1 VADAMMA
8 APPGRSGD
16 LMPYQLID
24 AADGRV
30 LGTVSDEQF
39 RELADALEEE
49 SLDDRDYYLNVDTV
63 DLLEA
68 QNVDQDLVAL
78 LRTALGDRDEMDVNW
93 QEI

>member
-1 VADAMMA
+1 
-8 APPGRSGD
+8 
-16 LMPYQLID
+16 MPYQLID

-30 LGTVSDEQF
+30 LGTLSDEQF
-39 RELADALEEE
+39 QELADSLEEE

>member
-1 VADAMMA
+1 
-8 APPGRSGD
+8 
-16 LMPYQLID
+16 MPYQLID

-39 RELADALEEE
+39 QELADALEEE

-63 DLLEA
+63 DMLEA
-68 QNVDQDLVAL
+68 QNVDRDLVAL
-78 LRTALGDRDEMDVNW
+78 LRTALGDRDEMDINW

>member
-1 VADAMMA
+1 
-8 APPGRSGD
+8 
-16 LMPYQLID
+16 MPYQLID

-39 RELADALEEE
+39 QELADSLEEE

>member
-1 VADAMMA
+1 
-8 APPGRSGD
+8 
-16 LMPYQLID
+16 MPYQLID

-39 RELADALEEE
+39 QELADSLEEE

-78 LRTALGDRDEMDVNW
+78 LRTALGDRDEMDVNC

>member
-1 VADAMMA
+1 
-8 APPGRSGD
+8 
-16 LMPYQLID
+16 MPYQLID

-30 LGTVSDEQF
+30 LGTLSDEQF
-39 RELADALEEE
+39 QELADSLEEE

-68 QNVDQDLVAL
+68 QNVDRDLVAL

>member
-1 VADAMMA
+1 
-8 APPGRSGD
+8 
-16 LMPYQLID
+16 MPYQLID

>member
-1 VADAMMA
+1 
-8 APPGRSGD
+8 
-16 LMPYQLID
+16 MPYQLID

-39 RELADALEEE
+39 QELADSLEEE
-49 SLDDRDYYLNVDTV
+49 SLDDRDYYLIVDTV

-68 QNVDQDLVAL
+68 QNVDRDLVAL

>member
-1 VADAMMA
+1 
-8 APPGRSGD
+8 
-16 LMPYQLID
+16 MPYQLID

-39 RELADALEEE
+39 QELADSLEEE

-93 QEI
+93 REI